1 MKRISLLIF
10 IFSLAWYPKQPSA
23 PVGGDH
29 GRNGGGSTLCR
40 SCTWP
45 QHFGINCEKAAE
57 VRNQTDRCAASSSS
71 SSSGSSAHQ
80 QPSSDG
86 EGSDDDDDVNNPV
99 GGGELDPNMEDDEDL
114 DNGAGEEPQN
124 AEPAAKRARKCD
136 VEKAAKQAVQDAW
149 KPVEPQP
156 RPQKRVVDTW
166 MPVNPIPKSKAK
178 DQATARA
185 IPDGTTT
192 PIAFFKLFFTAAVIA
207 NIVICTNLY
216 GAWKDGD
223 SWKPVSDN
231 TIYHFVSILIY
242 MGVKWQP
249 EMDSYWMHTA
259 EHADIFGSEWVRER
273 MGRDRFYSI
282 WTSLHFI
289 DVTNLSAAQ
298 RVQSSK
304 ADGFYLVRP
313 FLVAIKWAC
322 QQYCLAGRGLSID
335 EMCIWFKGRHRC
347 RCFNPS
353 KPEKWHF
360 KFYSLNDPDTGY
372 VMDFEPYQGKSEQ
385 RPEHI
390 SATEYP
396 VWLLTQPE
404 YLWHMDR
411 TLATDNWYT
420 SLPVVKICYDRGL
433 HFVGTVRSNKQGLP
447 LKGLMKGNVPRGF
460 LSVHESTIAT
470 LDGPRPVWFT
480 GWNDNKPVYM
490 LSTFPVWKGT
500 VNRKVKEEDKG
511 VKKGVVAFHEVELD
525 FPTSIEVY
533 NRLMGGTDAG
543 DQKASYY
550 RYEHQ
555 TKKWPHRIF
564 SHFINLCMVNAFI
577 LFRWTVDP
585 KIKLLEFTVLVMK
598 ALAAEGQ
605 VGEVKLVGKEGQ
617 PAPKPVH
624 VAPPANKVMYNKT
637 LVADDGTTADRLS
650 SKGGHYPVEGC
661 GRRLCPC
668 CSKKSSMQCGVC
680 GIPLHCAGREHEN
693 CFWRW
698 HNMTDPRK
706 DINN

>member
-335 EMCIWFKGRHRC
+335 E
-347 RCFNPS
+347 
-353 KPEKWHF
+353 
-360 KFYSLNDPDTGY
+360 
-372 VMDFEPYQGKSEQ
+372 
-385 RPEHI
+385 I
-390 SATEYP
+390 S
-396 VWLLTQPE
+396 
-404 YLWHMDR
+404 
-411 TLATDNWYT
+411 
-420 SLPVVKICYDRGL
+420 
-433 HFVGTVRSNKQGLP
+433 
-447 LKGLMKGNVPRGF
+447 
-460 LSVHESTIAT
+460 IAT

-668 CSKKSSMQCGVC
+668 CSKQSSTQCGVC